1 MAKKP
6 TVPIKVTA
14 HLLDGR
20 ISSADGIIMLDAI
33 LYHAWFCK
41 YKPEVLE
48 GCGSVQ
54 YDGYTGL
61 PLRQLPGNRWAASK
75 GIFESDAKSIEYT
88 NKRPNFFNADKI
100 DKLDMDSGII
110 SDSVGIYRAY
120 RIPRVINTV
129 KNGIIEFYAMGHKD
143 EVKGLLSAIPAVGKK
158 PAAGYGFVTAWDVE
172 ECDDDYSLWHPEYG
186 LMRPVEVGSEES
198 KMHDL
203 SAYPIMQYGI
213 KPPYWKPCNMRLC
226 YVPIDTK
233 ESVKAQ

>member
-110 SDSVGIYRAY
+110 SDSVGIYPCVLAASL
-120 RIPRVINTV
+120 ISP
-129 KNGIIEFYAMGHKD
+129 YAAPTGFHALRRKD
-143 EVKGLLSAIPAVGKK
+143 QGL
-158 PAAGYGFVTAWDVE
+158 
-172 ECDDDYSLWHPEYG
+172 
-186 LMRPVEVGSEES
+186 PVDG
-198 KMHDL
+198 
-203 SAYPIMQYGI
+203 
-213 KPPYWKPCNMRLC
+213 
-226 YVPIDTK
+226 
-233 ESVKAQ
+233 